1 VKELVLVIGTLDT
14 KGPEVAYVR
23 DKLKEFGLNPY
34 VIDVGILGE
43 PVGITPDFSKVELAQ
58 FGGTTIE
65 KVQNAGSRGAAVELM
80 REFVVKKVKEMVAQ
94 NEVIGAIGL
103 GGAEGGVMTAAAL
116 MELPIGAPKIVI
128 SPIASG
134 KHEFA
139 PLVGTTDMMTM
150 HSIVDILGLND
161 ISKTI
166 FDNAAA
172 AVFGMIQKGH
182 QLAKPKPG
190 TKAVA
195 VTMLGNTNTAIT
207 AMQPLMKEAGYEL
220 VVFHANGVGGPAMEE
235 LAQKGQFVGII
246 DFTPNEMAANLVGGI
261 HVANENRLKIA
272 GRLGLPQVVV
282 PGCVDFV
289 VFHANTVPENLK
301 DRPLYNH
308 NPEFWLVRLNGDE
321 MEKLG
326 KKFADSLNES
336 KGAVKVVIP
345 TQGIS
350 MPNKKGGVFFD
361 PASDKRFMD
370 QLQNNLNDDI
380 EVTTFDMHVN
390 DAEFGKAVGKLF
402 IDMMNKESK

>member
-14 KGPEVAYVR
+14 KGPEVAYLR
-23 DKLKEFGLNPY
+23 DKLKEHGLNPY

-43 PVGITPDFSKVELAQ
+43 PIGITPDFSKVQLAQ

-80 REFVVKKVKEMVAQ
+80 RKFVVKKVEEMVAKK
-94 NEVIGAIGL
+94 EVIGAIGI

-116 MELPIGAPKIVI
+116 MALPIGAPKIVI

-139 PLVGTTDMMTM
+139 PLVGTTDMMTI

-172 AVFGMIQKGH
+172 AIYGIIQKGH
-182 QLAKPKPG
+182 QLTKPQPG

-195 VTMLGNTNTAIT
+195 VTMLGNTNTAVT
-207 AMQPLMKEAGYEL
+207 AMQPLMKDAGYEL

-235 LAQKGQFVGII
+235 LAAEGQFVGII
-246 DFTPNEMAANLVGGI
+246 DFTPNEIAANLVGGI
-261 HVANENRLKIA
+261 HVANQDRLKVA
-272 GRLGLPQVVV
+272 GRLGIPQVVV

-308 NPEFWLVRLNGDE
+308 NPEYWLVRLDGDE
-321 MEKLG
+321 MGTLG
-326 KKFADSLNES
+326 KKFAESLNES
-336 KGAVKVVIP
+336 TSVVKVAVP
-345 TQGIS
+345 TKGLSI
-350 MPNKKGGVFFD
+350 PNKVGGVFFD
-361 PASDKRFMD
+361 PAADKKFMD
-370 QLQNNLNDDI
+370 QMQNTLKDEI
-380 EVTTFDMHVN
+380 SVTNFDMHVN

-402 IDMMNKESK
+402 IDMMK

>member
-1 VKELVLVIGTLDT
+1 MKELVLVIGTLDT

-43 PVGITPDFSKVELAQ
+43 PVGITPDFSKAQLAQ

-80 REFVVKKVKEMVAQ
+80 REFVVKKVKEMVDQ

-139 PLVGTTDMMTM
+139 PLVGTTDMMTL

-207 AMQPLMKEAGYEL
+207 AMQPLMKAAGYEL

-235 LAQKGQFVGII
+235 LAQSGQFVGII

-261 HVANENRLKIA
+261 HVANENRLKVA

-289 VFHANTVPENLK
+289 VFHAHTVPENLK

-402 IDMMNKESK
+402 IDLMKQGEK

>member
-14 KGPEVAYVR
+14 KGPEVAYLK
-23 DKLKEFGLNPY
+23 DKLKEYGLNPY

-43 PVGITPDFSKVELAQ
+43 PVGITPDFSKAQLAQ

-65 KVQNAGSRGAAVELM
+65 KVQNAGSRGAAVEQM
-80 REFVVKKVKEMVAQ
+80 REFVVKKVKEMVSN
-94 NEVIGAIGL
+94 NEVAGAIGI

-116 MELPIGAPKIVI
+116 MVLPIGAPKIVI

-172 AVFGMIQKGH
+172 AVFGMLQKGH
-182 QLAKPKPG
+182 QLQKPKPG

-207 AMQPLMKEAGYEL
+207 AMQPLMKEKGYEL

-235 LAQKGQFVGII
+235 LAEAGQFVGII
-246 DFTPNEMAANLVGGI
+246 D
-261 HVANENRLKIA
+261 VANENRLKVA
-272 GRLGLPQVVV
+272 GRLGIPQVVV

-289 VFHANTVPENLK
+289 VFHANTVPNELK

-308 NPEFWLVRLNGDE
+308 NPEYWLVRLDGNE

-326 KKFADSLNES
+326 KKFADSLNEA
-336 KGAVKVVIP
+336 KGAVKVAIP
-345 TQGIS
+345 TKGIS
-350 MPNKKGGVFFD
+350 IPNKPGGVFYD
-361 PASDKRFMD
+361 PAADKRFMD
-370 QLQNNLNDDI
+370 QMKNTLRKDI
-380 EVTTFDMHVN
+380 EVLELDYHVN
-390 DAEFGKAVGKLF
+390 DPEFGIAVGKLF
-402 IDMMNKESK
+402 IDLLEKEK

>member
-43 PVGITPDFSKVELAQ
+43 PVGITPDFSKAQLAQ

-94 NEVIGAIGL
+94 NEIIGAIGL

-207 AMQPLMKEAGYEL
+207 AMQPLMKAAGYEL

-289 VFHANTVPENLK
+289 VFHAHTVPENLK

>member
-43 PVGITPDFSKVELAQ
+43 PVGITADFSKAQLAQ

-80 REFVVKKVKEMVAQ
+80 REFVVKKVKEMVAH

-182 QLAKPKPG
+182 QLAKPKPD

-235 LAQKGQFVGII
+235 LAQTGQFVGII

-289 VFHANTVPENLK
+289 VFHAHTVPENLK
-301 DRPLYNH
+301 ERPLYNH

-402 IDMMNKESK
+402 IDMMNKENK

>member
-1 VKELVLVIGTLDT
+1 MKELVLVIGTLDT

-207 AMQPLMKEAGYEL
+207 AMQPLMKAAGYEL

-235 LAQKGQFVGII
+235 LAQTGQFVGII

-261 HVANENRLKIA
+261 HVANENRLKVA

-289 VFHANTVPENLK
+289 VFHAHTVPENLK
-301 DRPLYNH
+301 NRPLYNH

>member
-1 VKELVLVIGTLDT
+1 MKELVLVIGTLDT

-43 PVGITPDFSKVELAQ
+43 PVGITPDFSKAQLAQ

-80 REFVVKKVKEMVAQ
+80 RDFVVKKVKEMVAQ

-235 LAQKGQFVGII
+235 LAQSGQFVGII

-261 HVANENRLKIA
+261 HVANKNRLKVA

-289 VFHANTVPENLK
+289 VFHAHTVPENLK

-402 IDMMNKESK
+402 IDLMKQGEK

>member
-1 VKELVLVIGTLDT
+1 
-14 KGPEVAYVR
+14 
-23 DKLKEFGLNPY
+23 
-34 VIDVGILGE
+34 
-43 PVGITPDFSKVELAQ
+43 
-58 FGGTTIE
+58 
-65 KVQNAGSRGAAVELM
+65 
-80 REFVVKKVKEMVAQ
+80 MVA
-94 NEVIGAIGL
+94 NKEVIGAIGL

-116 MELPIGAPKIVI
+116 MALPIGAPKIVI

-172 AVFGMIQKGH
+172 AIFGMIQKGH
-182 QLAKPKPG
+182 QLTKPKPG

-235 LAQKGQFVGII
+235 LAEAGQFVGII

-261 HVANENRLKIA
+261 HVANENRLKVA

-308 NPEFWLVRLNGDE
+308 NPEYWLVRLNGDE

-336 KGAVKVVIP
+336 KGAVKVAIP
-345 TQGIS
+345 GKGIS
-350 MPNKKGGVFFD
+350 IPNKPGGVFFD
-361 PASDKRFMD
+361 PAADKRFMD
-370 QLQNNLNDDI
+370 QMQNNLKDDI
-380 EVTTFDMHVN
+380 EVTSLDMHVN

>member
-1 VKELVLVIGTLDT
+1 
-14 KGPEVAYVR
+14 
-23 DKLKEFGLNPY
+23 
-34 VIDVGILGE
+34 
-43 PVGITPDFSKVELAQ
+43 
-58 FGGTTIE
+58 
-65 KVQNAGSRGAAVELM
+65 M

-235 LAQKGQFVGII
+235 LAQTGQFVGII

-289 VFHANTVPENLK
+289 VFHAHTVPENLK

-402 IDMMNKESK
+402 IDLMNKESK

>member
-43 PVGITPDFSKVELAQ
+43 PVGITPDFSKAELAQ

-207 AMQPLMKEAGYEL
+207 AMQPLMKAAGYEL

-289 VFHANTVPENLK
+289 VFHAHTVPENLK

>member
-1 VKELVLVIGTLDT
+1 MKELVLVIGTLDT
-14 KGPEVAYVR
+14 KGPEVAYLR
-23 DKLKEFGLNPY
+23 DKLKEHGLNPY

-43 PVGITPDFSKVELAQ
+43 PIGITPDFSKVQLAQ

-80 REFVVKKVKEMVAQ
+80 RKFVVKKVEEMVA
-94 NEVIGAIGL
+94 NKEVIGAIGL

-116 MELPIGAPKIVI
+116 MALPIGAPKIVI

-172 AVFGMIQKGH
+172 AVYGIIQKGH
-182 QLAKPKPG
+182 PLTKPQPG

-195 VTMLGNTNTAIT
+195 VTMLGNTNTAVT
-207 AMQPLMKEAGYEL
+207 AMQPLMKDAGYEL
-220 VVFHANGVGGPAMEE
+220 VVFHANGVGGPAMEQ
-235 LAQKGQFVGII
+235 LAAEGQFVGII
-246 DFTPNEMAANLVGGI
+246 DFTPNEIAANLVGGI
-261 HVANENRLKIA
+261 HVANQDRLKVA
-272 GRLGLPQVVV
+272 GRLGIPQVVV

-308 NPEFWLVRLNGDE
+308 NPEYWLVRLDGDE
-321 MEKLG
+321 MQQLG
-326 KKFADSLNES
+326 KKFAESLNES
-336 KGAVKVVIP
+336 TSIVKVAVP
-345 TQGIS
+345 TKGLSI
-350 MPNKKGGVFFD
+350 PNKVGGVFFD
-361 PASDKRFMD
+361 PAADKKFMD
-370 QLQNNLNDDI
+370 QMQNTLKDKI
-380 EVTTFDMHVN
+380 SVTNFDMHVN

-402 IDMMNKESK
+402 IDMMKQEKI

>member
-1 VKELVLVIGTLDT
+1 MKELVLVIGTLDT

-43 PVGITPDFSKVELAQ
+43 PVGITPDFSKAELAQ

-150 HSIVDILGLND
+150 HSIVDILVLND

-207 AMQPLMKEAGYEL
+207 AMQPLMKAAGYEL

-289 VFHANTVPENLK
+289 VFNAHTVPENLK

-321 MEKLG
+321 MDKLG

-370 QLQNNLNDDI
+370 KLQNNLNDDI

>member
-80 REFVVKKVKEMVAQ
+80 REFVVKKVKEMVAH

-207 AMQPLMKEAGYEL
+207 AMQPLMKAAGYEL

-261 HVANENRLKIA
+261 HVANENRLKVA

-289 VFHANTVPENLK
+289 VFHAHTVPENLK

-390 DAEFGKAVGKLF
+390 DAEFGMAVGKLF

>member
-1 VKELVLVIGTLDT
+1 MKELVLVIGTLDT

-43 PVGITPDFSKVELAQ
+43 PVGITPDFSKAQLAQ

-94 NEVIGAIGL
+94 KEVIGAIGL

-207 AMQPLMKEAGYEL
+207 AMQPLMKAAGYEL

-235 LAQKGQFVGII
+235 LAQSGQFVGII

-261 HVANENRLKIA
+261 HVANENRLKVA

-289 VFHANTVPENLK
+289 VFHAHTVPENLK

-350 MPNKKGGVFFD
+350 MPNKKGGVFLD

-402 IDMMNKESK
+402 IDLMKQGEK

>member
-1 VKELVLVIGTLDT
+1 MKELVLVIGTLDT

-43 PVGITPDFSKVELAQ
+43 PVGITPDFSKAQLAQ

-139 PLVGTTDMMTM
+139 PLVGTTDMMTL

-207 AMQPLMKEAGYEL
+207 AMQPLMKAAGYEL

-235 LAQKGQFVGII
+235 LAQSGQFVGII

-261 HVANENRLKIA
+261 HVANENRLKVA

-289 VFHANTVPENLK
+289 VFHAHTVPENLK

-402 IDMMNKESK
+402 IDLMKQGEK

>member
-1 VKELVLVIGTLDT
+1 MKELVLVIGTLDT

-23 DKLKEFGLNPY
+23 DRLKEFGLNPY

-43 PVGITPDFSKVELAQ
+43 PIGITPDFSKAQLAQ

-207 AMQPLMKEAGYEL
+207 AMQPLMKAAGYEL

-289 VFHANTVPENLK
+289 VFHAHTVPENLK

>member
-1 VKELVLVIGTLDT
+1 MKELVLVIGTLDT

-43 PVGITPDFSKVELAQ
+43 PVGITPDFSKAQLAQ

-207 AMQPLMKEAGYEL
+207 ALQPLMKAAGYEL

-289 VFHANTVPENLK
+289 VFHAHTVPENLK

>member
-1 VKELVLVIGTLDT
+1 MKELVLVIGTLDT

-43 PVGITPDFSKVELAQ
+43 PVGITPDFSKAQLAQ

-80 REFVVKKVKEMVAQ
+80 RDFVVKKVKEMVAQ

-139 PLVGTTDMMTM
+139 PLVGTTDMMTL

-235 LAQKGQFVGII
+235 LAQSGQFVGII

-261 HVANENRLKIA
+261 HVANENRLKVA

-289 VFHANTVPENLK
+289 VFHAHTVPENLK

-402 IDMMNKESK
+402 IDLMKQGEK

>member
-1 VKELVLVIGTLDT
+1 MKELVLVIGTLDT

-43 PVGITPDFSKVELAQ
+43 PVGITPDFSKAQLAQ

-207 AMQPLMKEAGYEL
+207 AMQPLMKAAGYEL

-289 VFHANTVPENLK
+289 VFHAHTVPENLK

>member
-43 PVGITPDFSKVELAQ
+43 PVGITPDFSKAQLAQ

-207 AMQPLMKEAGYEL
+207 AMQPLMKAAGYEL

-289 VFHANTVPENLK
+289 VFHAHTVPENLK

>member
-1 VKELVLVIGTLDT
+1 MKELVLVIGTLDT

-43 PVGITPDFSKVELAQ
+43 PVGITPDFSIAQLAQ

-207 AMQPLMKEAGYEL
+207 AMQPLMKAAGYEL

-289 VFHANTVPENLK
+289 VFHAHTVPENLK

>member
-1 VKELVLVIGTLDT
+1 
-14 KGPEVAYVR
+14 
-23 DKLKEFGLNPY
+23 
-34 VIDVGILGE
+34 
-43 PVGITPDFSKVELAQ
+43 
-58 FGGTTIE
+58 
-65 KVQNAGSRGAAVELM
+65 
-80 REFVVKKVKEMVAQ
+80 
-94 NEVIGAIGL
+94 
-103 GGAEGGVMTAAAL
+103 
-116 MELPIGAPKIVI
+116 
-128 SPIASG
+128 
-134 KHEFA
+134 
-139 PLVGTTDMMTM
+139 
-150 HSIVDILGLND
+150 
-161 ISKTI
+161 
-166 FDNAAA
+166 
-172 AVFGMIQKGH
+172 
-182 QLAKPKPG
+182 
-190 TKAVA
+190 
-195 VTMLGNTNTAIT
+195 MLGNTNTAIT

-235 LAQKGQFVGII
+235 LAQTGQFVGII

-261 HVANENRLKIA
+261 HVANENRLKVA

-289 VFHANTVPENLK
+289 VFHAHTVPENLK
-301 DRPLYNH
+301 ERPLYNH

-402 IDMMNKESK
+402 IDLMNKESK

>member
-1 VKELVLVIGTLDT
+1 MKELVLVIGTLDT

-43 PVGITPDFSKVELAQ
+43 PVGITPDFSKAQLAQ

-94 NEVIGAIGL
+94 NEIIGAIGL

-207 AMQPLMKEAGYEL
+207 AMQPLMKAAGYEL

-289 VFHANTVPENLK
+289 VFHAHTVPENLK

>member
-1 VKELVLVIGTLDT
+1 MKELVLVIGTLDT

-43 PVGITPDFSKVELAQ
+43 PVGITPDFSKAQLAQ

-207 AMQPLMKEAGYEL
+207 AMQPLMKAAGYEL

-289 VFHANTVPENLK
+289 VFHAHTVPENLK

-390 DAEFGKAVGKLF
+390 DAELGKAVGKLF

>member
-1 VKELVLVIGTLDT
+1 MKELVLVIGTLDT

-43 PVGITPDFSKVELAQ
+43 PIGITPDFSKAELAQ
-58 FGGTTIE
+58 YGGTTIE

-80 REFVVKKVKEMVAQ
+80 REFVVKKVTEMVASK
-94 NEVIGAIGL
+94 EVIGAIGL

-116 MELPIGAPKIVI
+116 MALPIGAPKIVI

-182 QLAKPKPG
+182 QLTKPKPG

-235 LAQKGQFVGII
+235 LAEAGQFVGII

-261 HVANENRLKIA
+261 HVANENRLKVA

-308 NPEFWLVRLNGDE
+308 NPEYWLVRLNGDE

-336 KGAVKVVIP
+336 KGAVKVAIP
-345 TQGIS
+345 GKGIS
-350 MPNKKGGVFFD
+350 IPNKPGGVFFD
-361 PASDKRFMD
+361 PAADKRFMD
-370 QLQNNLNDDI
+370 QMQNNLKDDI
-380 EVTTFDMHVN
+380 EVTSFDMHVN

>member
-1 VKELVLVIGTLDT
+1 MKELVLVIGTLDT

-43 PVGITPDFSKVELAQ
+43 PVGITPDFSKAELAQ

-207 AMQPLMKEAGYEL
+207 AMQPLMKAAGYEL

-235 LAQKGQFVGII
+235 LAQTGQFVGII

-289 VFHANTVPENLK
+289 VFHAHTVPENLK

-402 IDMMNKESK
+402 IDLMNKESK

>member
-1 VKELVLVIGTLDT
+1 MKELVLVIGTLDT

-43 PVGITPDFSKVELAQ
+43 PVGITPDFSKAQLAQ

-139 PLVGTTDMMTM
+139 PLVGTTDMMTL

-207 AMQPLMKEAGYEL
+207 AMQPLMKAAGYEL

-235 LAQKGQFVGII
+235 LAQSGQFVGII

-261 HVANENRLKIA
+261 HVANENRLKVA
-272 GRLGLPQVVV
+272 GRVGLPQVVV

-289 VFHANTVPENLK
+289 VFHAHTVPENLK

-402 IDMMNKESK
+402 IDLMKQGEK

>member
-1 VKELVLVIGTLDT
+1 MKELVLVIGTLDT

-43 PVGITPDFSKVELAQ
+43 PVGITPDFSKAQLAQ

-182 QLAKPKPG
+182 QLAKPKSG

-207 AMQPLMKEAGYEL
+207 AMQPLMKAAGYEL

-261 HVANENRLKIA
+261 HVANENRLKVA

-289 VFHANTVPENLK
+289 VFHAHTVPENLK

>member
-43 PVGITPDFSKVELAQ
+43 PVGITPDFSKAQLAQ

-289 VFHANTVPENLK
+289 VFHAHTVPENLK

>member
-1 VKELVLVIGTLDT
+1 MKELVLVIGTLDT

-207 AMQPLMKEAGYEL
+207 AMQPLMKAAGYEL

-261 HVANENRLKIA
+261 HVANENRLKVA

-289 VFHANTVPENLK
+289 VFHAHTVPENLK

>member
-1 VKELVLVIGTLDT
+1 MKDLVLVIGTLDT
-14 KGPEVAYVR
+14 KGPEVAYLR
-23 DKLKEFGLNPY
+23 DKLKEHGLNPY

-43 PVGITPDFSKVELAQ
+43 PIGITPDFSKVQLAQ

-80 REFVVKKVKEMVAQ
+80 RKFVVKKVEEMVA
-94 NEVIGAIGL
+94 NKEVIGAIGL

-116 MELPIGAPKIVI
+116 MALPIGAPKIVI

-172 AVFGMIQKGH
+172 AVYGIIQKGH
-182 QLAKPKPG
+182 PLTKPQPG

-195 VTMLGNTNTAIT
+195 VTMLGNTNTAVT
-207 AMQPLMKEAGYEL
+207 AMQPLMKDAGYEL
-220 VVFHANGVGGPAMEE
+220 VVFHANGVGGPAMEQ
-235 LAQKGQFVGII
+235 LAAEGQFVGII
-246 DFTPNEMAANLVGGI
+246 DFTPNEIAANLVGGI
-261 HVANENRLKIA
+261 HVANQDRLKVA
-272 GRLGLPQVVV
+272 GRLGIPQVVV

-308 NPEFWLVRLNGDE
+308 NPEYWLVRLDGDE
-321 MEKLG
+321 MQQLG
-326 KKFADSLNES
+326 KKFAESLNES
-336 KGAVKVVIP
+336 TSVVKVAVP
-345 TQGIS
+345 TKGLSI
-350 MPNKKGGVFFD
+350 PNKVGGVFFD
-361 PASDKRFMD
+361 PAADKKFMD
-370 QLQNNLNDDI
+370 QMQNTLKDEI
-380 EVTTFDMHVN
+380 SVTNFDMHVN

-402 IDMMNKESK
+402 IDMMK

>member
-207 AMQPLMKEAGYEL
+207 AMQPLMKAAGYEL

-289 VFHANTVPENLK
+289 VFHAHTVPENLK

>member
-1 VKELVLVIGTLDT
+1 MKELVLVIGTLDT

-43 PVGITPDFSKVELAQ
+43 PVGITPDFSKAQLAQ

-172 AVFGMIQKGH
+172 AVFGMIHKGH

-235 LAQKGQFVGII
+235 LAQSGQFVGII

-261 HVANENRLKIA
+261 HVANENRLKVA

-289 VFHANTVPENLK
+289 VFHAHTVPENLK

-402 IDMMNKESK
+402 IDLMKQGEK

>member
-1 VKELVLVIGTLDT
+1 VIGTLDT

-207 AMQPLMKEAGYEL
+207 AMQPLMKAAGYEL

-289 VFHANTVPENLK
+289 VFHAHTVPENLK

>member
-43 PVGITPDFSKVELAQ
+43 PVGITPDFSKAELAQ

-207 AMQPLMKEAGYEL
+207 AMQPLMKAAGYEL

-261 HVANENRLKIA
+261 HVANENRLKVA

-289 VFHANTVPENLK
+289 VFHSHTVPENLK

>member
-43 PVGITPDFSKVELAQ
+43 PIGITPDFSKAELAQ
-58 FGGTTIE
+58 YGGTTIE

-207 AMQPLMKEAGYEL
+207 AMQPLMKAAGYEL

-261 HVANENRLKIA
+261 HVANENRLKVA

-289 VFHANTVPENLK
+289 VFHAHTVPENLK